1 MLNDRLAAAQD
12 VAARL
17 FALEEAIDVAL
28 AKAGELTVS
37 LPAARSRAK
46 LSAVV
51 GQDAISEVA
60 TALQVLAQARHHA
73 VQAHHHLADTQVR
86 MGLKAYGMGSLTK
99 LLPEAEEKQ
108 HLKVVA

>member
-17 FALEEAIDVAL
+17 FALEQAIDDAL
-28 AKAGELTVS
+28 AKAAELTIS

-51 GQDAISEVA
+51 AQDATSEVA
-60 TALQVLAQARHHA
+60 ATLQVLAQARHHA
-73 VQAHHHLADTQVR
+73 VQAHHHLADTQVSI
-86 MGLKAYGMGSLTK
+86 GLKTYGMGGLTK
-99 LLPEAEEKQ
+99 LLPHNEEKAP
-108 HLKVVA
+108 LKVVA